1 MESALISLTFDDGL
15 RCQFEQAVPIL
26 RRYDFVATFFLV
38 ANQDATHDSW
48 WRRKNDWWKI
58 DWREVDIA
66 MLKQLAPRV
75 VIPPS
80 PKNRACI
87 ASAMEMARIAPEGP
101 STMAA
106 MVTPSACPVVPPGSG
121 RLNIISTNANAAKTE
136 MSGITRV
143 VSARFTRR
151 KAAYQPTPAPA

>member
-66 MLKQLAPRV
+66 MLKQLIRDGHEIGSHSVTHDPNKMQIQPDIEAGEAGESKRLIEGWV
-75 VIPPS
+75 GTGGS
-80 PKNRACI
+80 CEAAGFRCGGDCHFQRRRA
-87 ASAMEMARIAPEGP
+87 SFP
-101 STMAA
+101 AA
-106 MVTPSACPVVPPGSG
+106 ILA
-121 RLNIISTNANAAKTE
+121 L
-136 MSGITRV
+136 TR
-143 VSARFTRR
+143 
-151 KAAYQPTPAPA
+151 